1 MLAGEKHKG
10 TFLAPVGIG
19 LALFIAEL
27 WATPFTGGSLNPART
42 LGPDVIAAKF
52 AGTTWIYYTAPFVGA
67 LLATAVYKFLKYAQY
82 ETAVAGQDDDAIALV
97 MKDEKGRI
105 TGFVDQIAAEDTP
118 EHIKN
123 ANQNPHVSPTPS
135 MIDLAVTA
143 PGVGPASMPAPA
155 PTASQSSNGA
165 LSHDFAFSHD
175 AAAEKA

>member
-19 LALFIAEL
+19 VALFRAGQR
-27 WATPFTGGSLNPART
+27 ATPFTGGSLNPART

-67 LLATAVYKFLKYAQY
+67 LLATGVYKFLKYAQY

-97 MKDEKGRI
+97 MKDEKGNI

-118 EHIKN
+118 EHLKK
-123 ANQNPHVSPTPS
+123 ASSTPHVSPTPS
-135 MIDLAVTA
+135 MADLHA
-143 PGVGPASMPAPA
+143 PDAEAAAGPTSMPPPA
-155 PTASQSSNGA
+155 PTASQSSNGI
-165 LSHDFAFSHD
+165 LSHDEVM
-175 AAAEKA
+175 EKA